1 MDMKISFIILN
12 WNHKQLLKECVLSI
26 INTAANITHEIIVVD
41 NASIDGSRALI
52 KDKFPDIILI
62 ENEVNL
68 GYAKAVNQGGRIA
81 KGEFLFLLNND
92 IRLLEGAIHSLISF
106 LYRNSSAG
114 AAAPSLYYPDGRFQV
129 SCRRFP
135 SLPALILEYLGIEKF
150 GGLRKWKMD
159 IEEHMNTSVVPQPM
173 AAALL
178 IRRDC
183 WNKVGYMDE
192 GFPIFF
198 NDVDWCYRL
207 YKNTEYKIY
216 IYPEAKAVHHE
227 GASIKRLGF
236 KKKVVFYKGLLRFYI
251 KHPQAMIRGVL

>member
-1 MDMKISFIILN
+1 MDMKISFIIPN

-26 INTAANITHEIIVVD
+26 INTAANITHEIIIID
-41 NASIDGSRALI
+41 NASTDGSRALI

-68 GYAKAVNQGGRIA
+68 GYAKAVNQGVRIA
-81 KGEFLFLLNND
+81 KGEVLFLLNND
-92 IRLLEGAIHSLISF
+92 VMLSEGATGSLLSF
-106 LYRNSSAG
+106 LYETPSAG
-114 AAAPSLYYPDGRFQV
+114 AVAPILYYPDGRFQL

-135 SLPALILEYLGIEKF
+135 TVTALALEYFSIKKLGT
-150 GGLRKWKMD
+150 LRKWKMD
-159 IEEHMNTSVVPQPM
+159 IEEHTIASVVPQPM

-236 KKKVVFYKGLLRFYI
+236 KKKAVFYKGLLRFYI
-251 KHPQAMIRGVL
+251 KHPQAMMRGVL